1 MKKQWGAVLLTLAL
15 SAAASVTAWAG
26 WETDGTS
33 WWYNYD
39 EGGYASSGIRTI
51 DGLNYC
57 FDANG
62 YMLTGWQYLDWKWY
76 FFDAGG
82 VQAQGWA
89 MIDGTWY
96 YLDPNEN
103 GAMRTYWL
111 TLPDS
116 KNSSKMNQYYLDETG
131 ALQTGIFY
139 LSKDVHDGWQFTYE
153 ADADGV
159 LICNK
164 KETAGD
170 TEYWHD
176 DAGRIRF
183 RNPDTIRA
191 AEEEGTDEWQYLLSP
206 AWQEEAL
213 REQQEEEMM
222 NYEDEF
228 DDWWD

>member
-111 TLPDS
+111 TLPD
-116 KNSSKMNQYYLDETG
+116 Y
-131 ALQTGIFY
+131 
-139 LSKDVHDGWQFTYE
+139 
-153 ADADGV
+153 
-159 LICNK
+159 
-164 KETAGD
+164 
-170 TEYWHD
+170 
-176 DAGRIRF
+176 
-183 RNPDTIRA
+183 
-191 AEEEGTDEWQYLLSP
+191 
-206 AWQEEAL
+206 
-213 REQQEEEMM
+213 
-222 NYEDEF
+222 
-228 DDWWD
+228 